1 LFEHLSAK
9 LPVSRLQRD
18 LTDSTVLRVV
28 GVPLAH
34 SIIAFGAT
42 LKGLGK
48 LLLNTEALDQDLDN
62 NWAVVAEAIQT
73 ILRREGYEKPYEAL
87 KGLTRKNERVTK
99 ERVHAFID
107 ELQVPDQIKTELKQ
121 INPSNYVG
129 IQLVP

>member
-1 LFEHLSAK
+1 
-9 LPVSRLQRD
+9 
-18 LTDSTVLRVV
+18 LRVV